1 MTQVI
6 VTEAMVAETVVA
18 EAVVIEV
25 VEEVVGGDSDTAIVP
40 RFVFG

>member
-6 VTEAMVAETVVA
+6 VAEAMVAETVVT

-25 VEEVVGGDSDTAIVP
+25 VVEVVGGDSDTVIVP
-40 RFVFG
+40 PFVFG